1 MKRQESVPC
10 PLLPTN
16 AVKCCG
22 ILDQAKK
29 EGLEAASRGQGDDF
43 AHWLGGVLAYTQ
55 MVNPDKGRKL
65 RAAFDNIN
73 G

>member
-10 PLLPTN
+10 PLLPTS

-29 EGLEAASRGQGDDF
+29 AVLRRASCGQGDDF

-65 RAAFDNIN
+65 R
-73 G
+73 